1 MNEKGMEGF
10 KEVPLSREELL
21 AAGCP
26 EETVHKILRETD
38 SRCQCRCLRQCRKE
52 ILERLH
58 QEQEKLTNVD
68 FLLYHLEKKQQEK
81 L

>member
-1 MNEKGMEGF
+1 MEMNEKGTEPHRT
-10 KEVPLSREELL
+10 EILSREELL

-58 QEQEKLTNVD
+58 GEQERLTNVD
-68 FLLYHLEKKQQEK
+68 YLLYHLEKR
-81 L
+81 